1 MQEISNPL
9 LRRNIIA
16 VTDDIATKQQ
26 PIRAFPGCLADGCQN
41 ICAGDLFAVLVLG
54 NGGLTGF
61 QKLGK
66 LGLRHLQFFPG
77 TFYALP
83 KFCFVNRIYAAWLAP
98 DGSKIDEADLK
109 VLNPTF
115 ITSAADLQHLAD
127 KHAANPTMAKP
138 IREYAVKHSL
148 NVRILD
154 VEAPLKAMNTLKMF
168 AQKALNDFNGYS
180 ANCLAND
187 KFCQRLIDLAAV
199 MDGKIVLANTIEE

>member
-1 MQEISNPL
+1 MN
-9 LRRNIIA
+9 
-16 VTDDIATKQQ
+16 
-26 PIRAFPGCLADGCQN
+26 
-41 ICAGDLFAVLVLG
+41 
-54 NGGLTGF
+54 
-61 QKLGK
+61 
-66 LGLRHLQFFPG
+66 
-77 TFYALP
+77 YA
-83 KFCFVNRIYAAWLAP
+83 KEFIDNFRKYAAAVAAEKAARAALEAEYNNRSITKAAFESKLAAILETAPKEIEYRKAADKIVADFDAAYSAWIAP
-98 DGSKIDEADLK
+98 DGSKVDTADLA

-127 KHAANPTMAKP
+127 KHNANPTMAKP

-180 ANCLAND
+180 ATCLAND

-199 MDGKIVLANTIEE
+199 MDGKIVLADTIEE

>member
-1 MQEISNPL
+1 MNFAKEFIDNYRKFAAAVAAEKAARAALEAEYNDRSITKITFNNKLAAILETAPKEIDY
-9 LRRNIIA
+9 RKAADKIIA
-16 VTDDIATKQQ
+16 DFD
-26 PIRAFPGCLADGCQN
+26 
-41 ICAGDLFAVLVLG
+41 
-54 NGGLTGF
+54 
-61 QKLGK
+61 
-66 LGLRHLQFFPG
+66 
-77 TFYALP
+77 
-83 KFCFVNRIYAAWLAP
+83 AAYSAWIAP
-98 DGSKIDEADLK
+98 DGSKVDTADLA

-127 KHAANPTMAKP
+127 KHNANPTMAKP

>member
-1 MQEISNPL
+1 MNKLAAILETAPKEIDY
-9 LRRNIIA
+9 RKAADKIIA
-16 VTDDIATKQQ
+16 DFD
-26 PIRAFPGCLADGCQN
+26 
-41 ICAGDLFAVLVLG
+41 
-54 NGGLTGF
+54 
-61 QKLGK
+61 
-66 LGLRHLQFFPG
+66 
-77 TFYALP
+77 
-83 KFCFVNRIYAAWLAP
+83 AAYSAWIAP
-98 DGSKIDEADLK
+98 DGSKVDTADLA

-127 KHAANPTMAKP
+127 KHIANPTMAKP

-154 VEAPLKAMNTLKMF
+154 VEAPLKAMNTLKLF
-168 AQKALNDFNGYS
+168 AQKALSDFDGYS